1 MSNFIFSIQEIF
13 TKCLDEHKVSGYYIG
28 PYQRGYKWKS
38 KTIHDQVSVL
48 LSDLYDAFLKKND
61 RQSNT
66 EYYLQYITVKKTK
79 QNGNE
84 VFEVI
89 DGQQRLTT
97 LTLLFNMLEK
107 YFETENIAKKSDN
120 YLLQYSRYLGAETN
134 IFDVIHNLLDE
145 STTDIEKVEEQDK
158 FYLYGAA
165 KTIHT
170 FFKILKENDGKKFI
184 PFIDFIKNDVKI
196 ILNKEDEFT
205 SAEEVFSSLN
215 ANKVP
220 LTNAYLIKGLLLTK
234 ASRISIAEGQK
245 KHFKE
250 IMDERTMMA
259 KTWDEMHNWFSR
271 PDVGKY
277 FFGNENA
284 GMDVAL
290 SLIQHPKINSE
301 HSVIEL
307 FRNSLESSGKKFE
320 NQYELF
326 NQFHE
331 NITTS
336 GDAFD
341 YLFKIKHLYK
351 RLRNWYE
358 DNNWYNLLGYYLH
371 TDGKLKIIIDKNHK
385 ELSKKLNE
393 HLVNQI
399 TYSVKEKGIFIEKEF
414 SILHYENNPYK
425 KINKML
431 LALSV
436 FPEGIDRRKEQNYRF
451 DFFSYS
457 KEGWS
462 LEHIFP
468 QNPGSKPIDFADDKD
483 WLIKQ
488 CRKNEKDDLV
498 KKIQNNEPLMG
509 DDLSFIYNSF
519 PDVHILGNM
528 ALLSSSVNSAL
539 SNGLFNTKRKILL
552 KKLNNGSFVPKHTID
567 VFAKMLEAKEDEEGS
582 FIEFDKDMIIWSE
595 QDAAAHLNWIKS
607 RIKQLK
613 NEFTV

>member
-107 YFETENIAKKSDN
+107 YFETENIAKKTDN

-134 IFDVIHNLLDE
+134 IFDIISDLLDE
-145 STTDIEKVEEQDK
+145 SRTHIEKVEEQDK

-165 KTIHT
+165 KTIRT
-170 FFKILKENDGKKFI
+170 FFKILKENDWEKFI
-184 PFIDFIKNDVKI
+184 PFVDFIKNDVKI

-277 FFGNENA
+277 FFGNETA

-290 SLIQHPKINSE
+290 SLIQHPQINSE

-331 NITTS
+331 NIITS
-336 GDAFD
+336 SNAFD
-341 YLFKIKHLYK
+341 YLIKIKHLYK

-358 DNNWYNLLGYYLH
+358 DNNWYNLLGFYLQ
-371 TDGKLKIIIDKNHK
+371 TGEKLESIINDTQI
-385 ELSKKLNE
+385 ELSKKLNKQLVK
-393 HLVNQI
+393 HL
-399 TYSVKEKGIFIEKEF
+399 TDKVKKDGKWV
-414 SILHYENNPYK
+414 ENDISNLRYPNN
-425 KINKML
+425 KINKIL

-436 FPEGIDRRKEQNYRF
+436 FPEGIDRTKEQNYRF

-582 FIEFDKDMIIWSE
+582 FVEFDKDMIIWSE
-595 QDAAAHLNWIKS
+595 KDAAAHLSWIKS

-613 NEFTV
+613 MEFTV

>member
-38 KTIHDQVSVL
+38 KTIHDQVPVL

-79 QNGNE
+79 QNENE

-97 LTLLFNMLEK
+97 LTVVFNMLEK

-120 YLLQYSRYLGAETN
+120 YLLQYSRYLGTDTN
-134 IFDVIHNLLDE
+134 IFDIIHDLLDE
-145 STTDIEKVEEQDK
+145 STIDIEKVEEQDK
-158 FYLYGAA
+158 YYLYGAA
-165 KTIHT
+165 KTIRT
-170 FFKILKENDGKKFI
+170 FFEILKKNDEEKFI
-184 PFIDFIKNDVKI
+184 PFVDFIKNDVKI

-277 FFGNENA
+277 FFGNETA

-290 SLIQHPKINSE
+290 SLIQHPQINSE

-341 YLFKIKHLYK
+341 YLIKIKHLYK

-371 TDGKLKIIIDKNHK
+371 TDGKLKLIIDKKHK

-399 TYSVKEKGIFIEKEF
+399 TYSVKEKGIFNEKAF
-414 SILHYENNPYK
+414 SILHYENNPNK

-483 WLIKQ
+483 WLIQQ

-498 KKIQNNEPLMG
+498 KKIQNNEPLTG
-509 DDLSFIYNSF
+509 DDLTFIYNSF

-552 KKLNNGSFVPKHTID
+552 KKLNRGSFVPKHTID

-582 FIEFDKDMIIWSE
+582 LEEFDKDMIIWSE